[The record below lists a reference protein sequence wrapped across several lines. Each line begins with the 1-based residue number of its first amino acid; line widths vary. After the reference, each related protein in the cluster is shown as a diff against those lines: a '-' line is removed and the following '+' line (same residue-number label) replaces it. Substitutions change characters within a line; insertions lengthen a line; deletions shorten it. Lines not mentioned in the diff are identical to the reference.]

1 VKLNRGAD
9 AASEFRQILS
19 HAGEA
24 PLSILYPLAQLGL
37 ARAAVQAGDRS
48 QALKAYQDFLNT
60 WKDAD
65 PDLPILQSAR
75 AEYARLNGKD

>member
-1 VKLNRGAD
+1 L
-9 AASEFRQILS
+9 EFRQILS

-37 ARAAVQAGDRS
+37 ARAAAQAGDRS
-48 QALKAYQDFLNT
+48 QALKAYKDFLES

-65 PDLPILQSAR
+65 ADLPILQSSR
-75 AEYARLNGKD
+75 AEYAKLSQ